1 MYEDGTNV
9 PVGTEFIE
17 VVPQTSDW
25 YRPGESN
32 APSKWEE
39 RWATLRTRFE
49 RIVDKCRP
57 LECLLVQDRVP
68 AHAPESVDVK
78 PLLRGCEI
86 IQSDAGLSRE
96 DSQLRTRDGHAL
108 FGAFPIRES
117 DGTPICNSAGDP
129 FAFRFGLTRQSFVY
143 TRPTDARE
151 SRPLPV
157 PRLMELARDGTGLL
171 YQLPA
176 NVALSVWRNWRSGW
190 SRGQN
195 SSECLWLDAL
205 FELSWQR
212 QPGDALHT
220 KRSAWLKNT
229 SVQLL
234 GDGLFPRL
242 NDQPHLAHLKS
253 IPQENG
259 HPVAYYSKLPDVAR
273 ASVAAIDEVLERGT
287 TTMGTQ
293 EKRFK
298 IALSFPAEHRP
309 FVEQVAQS
317 LASQVGRDRVLY
329 DKYYE
334 AEFARLDLD
343 VYLPRLY
350 REQSEL
356 IVIFLCPEY
365 AKKRWCRLEWRHIR
379 QLIATV
385 ESERIMLVSFG
396 SPGDLSELGILPG
409 DGYIDIGERPASEIA
424 DLILDRS
431 RGSNAAGIAPSPPP
445 PVAPQPLA
453 PSPAGSSA
461 LKVWQERL
469 AYLLEQEAIVSDPA
483 QRFSVRKLIEE
494 AKDRIRELGGQP

>member
-1 MYEDGTNV
+1 
-9 PVGTEFIE
+9 
-17 VVPQTSDW
+17 
-25 YRPGESN
+25 
-32 APSKWEE
+32 
-39 RWATLRTRFE
+39 
-49 RIVDKCRP
+49 
-57 LECLLVQDRVP
+57 
-68 AHAPESVDVK
+68 
-78 PLLRGCEI
+78 
-86 IQSDAGLSRE
+86 
-96 DSQLRTRDGHAL
+96 
-108 FGAFPIRES
+108 
-117 DGTPICNSAGDP
+117 
-129 FAFRFGLTRQSFVY
+129 
-143 TRPTDARE
+143 
-151 SRPLPV
+151 
-157 PRLMELARDGTGLL
+157 
-171 YQLPA
+171 
-176 NVALSVWRNWRSGW
+176 
-190 SRGQN
+190 
-195 SSECLWLDAL
+195 
-205 FELSWQR
+205 
-212 QPGDALHT
+212 
-220 KRSAWLKNT
+220 
-229 SVQLL
+229 
-234 GDGLFPRL
+234 
-242 NDQPHLAHLKS
+242 
-253 IPQENG
+253 
-259 HPVAYYSKLPDVAR
+259 
-273 ASVAAIDEVLERGT
+273 
-287 TTMGTQ
+287 MGTQ